1 MTQQTGKGGNPNV
14 LAAAMIFGA
23 ILTAGVGAIVP
34 GLAEMTGSEADWFP
48 WLFYAAAAIEVIL
61 ALWLRAVLIKAR
73 DAARPTGGT
82 IQRQ

>member
-23 ILTAGVGAIVP
+23 ILTAGVGTMVP
-34 GLAEMTGSEADWFP
+34 GLAELTGPEASWIP

-61 ALWLRAVLIKAR
+61 ALWLRARLLKVQGP
-73 DAARPTGGT
+73 ARPSGGT